1 MMDKTRI
8 LDTRQRPLRDL
19 RISITDRCNFRCTYC
34 MPKEL
39 FGRDH
44 PFLPRQELLTFEEI
58 TRLAGIFGGLGVRK
72 VRLTGGEPLLRKE
85 VELLVESL
93 SGIPGLELSMTTNG
107 SLLQQKA
114 QVLKDAGLDR
124 VSISLDSLNDE
135 VFMRMN
141 DVEAPV
147 QVVLD
152 GIDSAERA
160 GLTPI
165 KINMVVKRGV
175 NEDSILP
182 MVEHFRGSG
191 HILRFIEYMD
201 VGSTNGW
208 RLDDVVPVREI
219 IAMIEQ
225 VYPLEAVEPNYIG
238 EVARRY
244 RFKDGMGEI
253 GLIASV
259 TQPFCGDCTRA
270 RLSADGQLYTC
281 LFAVNGVDL
290 KRLIRQGGSD
300 DDLRSEI
307 LKVWSARSDRY
318 SEIRSDATTDLP
330 KVEMSYIGG

>member
-208 RLDDVVPVREI
+208 RVDDVVPVREI